1 MKISELGHTATESPP
16 IKDEIAALGQQIEYR
31 RERLKS
37 RSYMLEYQMR
47 KRVTSP
53 AFLLIAAAG
62 GFLGERYLSRK
73 QAITAQTQAHAHGD
87 PAKGKQVQE
96 KKEGII
102 DKALKTVALVQG
114 IMASYPVM
122 LLRKYL
128 DEQNRQSQGQPAH
141 PHPQTTG
148 QEKQEM
154 QKYYH

>member
-1 MKISELGHTATESPP
+1 MKVSELGHTATESPP
-16 IKDEIAALGQQIEYR
+16 IKDEIAALEQQIEYR
-31 RERLKS
+31 RERLKA
-37 RSYMLEYQMR
+37 RSYMLEYRAR
-47 KRVTSP
+47 KSITSP

-73 QAITAQTQAHAHGD
+73 QAMAQTQIHGQGGQAQ
-87 PAKGKQVQE
+87 PKRVQE

-102 DKALKTVALVQG
+102 DQALKAVALIQG

-128 DEQNRQSQGQPAH
+128 DEKNQQAHGIQPV
-141 PHPQTTG
+141 HPQTPE

>member
-1 MKISELGHTATESPP
+1 MKISELGQTSTESPP
-16 IKDEIAALGQQIEYR
+16 IKDEIAALEQQIDYR

-37 RSYMLEYQMR
+37 RSYMLEYRMR
-47 KRVTSP
+47 KQLTSP

-73 QAITAQTQAHAHGD
+73 QAMAQTQGRAQDENAQGK
-87 PAKGKQVQE
+87 PAQE
-96 KKEGII
+96 KKESFI
-102 DKALKTVALVQG
+102 DKCLKTVALIQG

-122 LLRKYL
+122 LLRKYM
-128 DEQNRQSQGQPAH
+128 DEKSRQQDTQPL
-141 PHPQTTG
+141 HPQTPQ